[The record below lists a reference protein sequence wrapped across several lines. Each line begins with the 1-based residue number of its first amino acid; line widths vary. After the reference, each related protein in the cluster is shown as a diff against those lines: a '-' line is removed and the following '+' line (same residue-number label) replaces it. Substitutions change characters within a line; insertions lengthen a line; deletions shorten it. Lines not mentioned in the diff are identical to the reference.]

1 MNERS
6 DIIETYLDDLL
17 AGLVGEAGA
26 VRRMLAETEA
36 HLYSDV
42 EQAVAAGLERD
53 DAARAAVARF
63 GPAERVA
70 QMWTASAP
78 PKPMPPLA
86 VMLRRAATQLA
97 PLAGVGL
104 VAIGVSGLIARAM
117 TTLWGLRFMFAGPP
131 GTTYPASS
139 CSYWMSLHPHAAT
152 CTNAYLAESLADG
165 LNARYAAGFLG
176 LVVLAAIAVRRRL
189 RHTPLISPPTPSTA
203 LIAVALFGAA
213 TVALAALAAD
223 AIRVSHGNG
232 AGKWLSAAVVALIVS
247 GSYAFAYL
255 QSTRRRIT
263 TA

>member
-26 VRRMLAETEA
+26 VRRMLTETET
-36 HLYSDV
+36 HLYSGV
-42 EQAVAAGLERD
+42 EQAVARGVERD

-70 QMWTASAP
+70 KLWTASAP
-78 PKPMPPLA
+78 PKPMPPLT

-104 VAIGVSGLIARAM
+104 VAIGISGLIARAM
-117 TTLWGLRFMFAGPP
+117 TSLWGLRFMFADPP

-152 CTNAYLAESLADG
+152 CANAYLAESLADG

-176 LVVLAAIAVRRRL
+176 VVVLAVIALRRRL
-189 RHTPLISPPTPSTA
+189 RHTPLISPPMPSTA
-203 LIAVALFGAA
+203 LSAVALFGAA
-213 TVALAALAAD
+213 TIALAALAAD

-232 AGKWLSAAVVALIVS
+232 AGKWLSAAVVALIVCV
-247 GSYAFAYL
+247 SYGFAYL
-255 QSTRRRIT
+255 RSTRRRIT

>member
-17 AGLVGEAGA
+17 AGLAGEAGA

-63 GPAERVA
+63 GSAERVA

-78 PKPMPPLA
+78 PKPMPPVK

-117 TTLWGLRFMFAGPP
+117 TSLWGLRFMFADPP

-139 CSYWMSLHPHAAT
+139 CSYWMSLHPHAPT
-152 CTNAYLAESLADG
+152 CTSAFLAESLADG
-165 LNARYAAGFLG
+165 LNARYAAGVLG
-176 LVVLAAIAVRRRL
+176 LVVLAVIAARRRL
-189 RHTPLISPPTPSTA
+189 RHAPVISQPTPSTA
-203 LIAVALFGAA
+203 LIAVAIFGAA
-213 TVALAALAAD
+213 TVALASLAAD
-223 AIRVSHGNG
+223 AMRVSHGNG

-247 GSYAFAYL
+247 ASYALAYL
-255 QSTRRRIT
+255 RSTRQRIT
-263 TA
+263 PA